1 MSLCA
6 SGLLMAAFTTCLVLS
21 DLIFYR
27 TDRLVSH
34 LFLGGISTALFFVL
48 CQRGFEIVNWVLLL
62 IVPIYMFLVFLT
74 SSAKSVIQ
82 YENEEHEEHEER
94 REPSNCDTCCR
105 ARSTCGCRYKE
116 QPEPKKLCGK

>member
-1 MSLCA
+1 
-6 SGLLMAAFTTCLVLS
+6 MAAFTTGLVLS

-27 TDRLVSH
+27 TDRVISH

-62 IVPIYMFLVFLT
+62 IVPVYMFLVFIT

-82 YENEEHEEHEER
+82 YEHEEHEEHEER
-94 REPSNCDTCCR
+94 EKRTTCNTCHR
-105 ARSTCGCRYKE
+105 ARSRCGCRYKDT
-116 QPEPKKLCGK
+116 PEPKKMCGK